1 LRYFAKLYG
10 NFFYKQTGIN
20 ELSKNANSPS
30 TLLTKKL
37 AMTLILDA
45 VDIESP
51 LTQLAHSLDV
61 ACCLDPAS
69 PGFTLGVR
77 AALAGLSGHAELLS
91 KAQRESSP
99 NGYTRHLLFA
109 DPLGRYAV
117 AALVWRAGQ
126 MSPIH
131 GHHTWC
137 AYRVIEGALTETLF
151 SWDTVTNRAIETR
164 RHERVRGAVSV
175 VGAGRG
181 AIHRLENAP
190 AATGTA
196 VSIHVYGVT
205 GAQISTHVNDLVHA
219 A

>member
-1 LRYFAKLYG
+1 LRYFTKLYG

-20 ELSKNANSPS
+20 ELLKNANSAS
-30 TLLTKKL
+30 TLLNKKL

-51 LTQLAHSLDV
+51 LAHLSHSLDA

-69 PGFTLGVR
+69 PGFTPGVR
-77 AALAGLSGHAELLS
+77 AALAGLSREPGLLS
-91 KAQRESSP
+91 RAQRESSP

-117 AALVWRAGQ
+117 AALVWQPGQ
-126 MSPIH
+126 MSPVH

-137 AYRVIEGALTETLF
+137 AYTVIEGALTETLF
-151 SWDTVTNRAIETR
+151 SWDTGTNHAIETR
-164 RHERVRGAVSV
+164 RHERVCGAVSV

-181 AIHRLENAP
+181 AIHRLGNAST
-190 AATGTA
+190 ATRTA

-205 GAQISTHVNDLVHA
+205 GAQISTHVNDLVRA